1 MVLFCF
7 FCLISLYWNKKCI
20 INKELAVY
28 YVFENIIWK
37 FIKYT
42 LISWPTIF
50 HRKMRNIWPCNLIRP
65 CLNTEYKWAHV
76 SQYIETQRPWDCRI
90 IWLQYY
96 RAIIIWHPRRMEPFW
111 PQTLR
116 TMETF
121 WPWDHTL
128 YGSMCQEPKKYKV
141 STSGLCQGETF
152 VAFHTFY
159 HLIWHLFK
167 WKFPI
172 FFFFLFLFQRLNSF
186 EKKVGRLINPL
197 HI

>member
-1 MVLFCF
+1 MYLKTLFGSSLNIHWYLGLLF
-7 FCLISLYWNKKCI
+7 F
-20 INKELAVY
+20 
-28 YVFENIIWK
+28 
-37 FIKYT
+37 T
-42 LISWPTIF
+42 
-50 HRKMRNIWPCNLIRP
+50 RKIRNIWPCNLIRP

-186 EKKVGRLINPL
+186 EKKSWKTHKSTPNILVFILFI
-197 HI
+197 IF